1 MQRRALM
8 SAFAGVVA
16 ATPGSAEQ
24 TKPCRTPTGPRD
36 GYLPNV
42 VLTTHENEKVRFYDD
57 LVRGKLV
64 VFSFMYTTCEGRC
77 PLYTS
82 NLVKLQ
88 RLLGD
93 RAGRTVF
100 MYSITLD
107 PLVDTPKILNRYAEA
122 HDIGPGWIF
131 LTGKPADI
139 ETLRRRLGFVE
150 ADPALDK
157 EKSNHIGLI
166 RYGNEKLDRWSACPA
181 MTAPQQILERLSWM
195 EMNTTAAKE
204 RHS

>member
-8 SAFAGVVA
+8 RALAGGVA
-16 ATPGSAEQ
+16 ALPGRAAQ
-24 TKPCRTPTGPRD
+24 TKPCRAPIGPRD
-36 GYLPNV
+36 GYFPNV

-88 RLLGD
+88 CLLGE
-93 RAGRTVF
+93 RAGRSVF
-100 MYSITLD
+100 MYSISLD
-107 PLVDTPKILNRYAEA
+107 PLVDTPKVLNRYMEA
-122 HDIGPGWIF
+122 HGIGPGWTF
-131 LTGKPADI
+131 LTGKPADV
-139 ETLRRRLGFVE
+139 ELLRRRLGFVE

-181 MTAPQQILERLSWM
+181 MTAPREILERLSWM
-195 EMNTTAAKE
+195 EVNTTTAKE
-204 RHS
+204 PNL